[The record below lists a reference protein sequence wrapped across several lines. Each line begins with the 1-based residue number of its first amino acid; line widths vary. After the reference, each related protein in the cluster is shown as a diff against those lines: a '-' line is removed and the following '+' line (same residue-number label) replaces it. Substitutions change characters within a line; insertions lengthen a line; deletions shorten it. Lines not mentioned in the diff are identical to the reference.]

1 MSDKEALKEFN
12 EKFSMNIENVDV
24 KELDFDEKNIGVDG
38 LIALGKINFKN
49 LEKLIL
55 NDNEI
60 SEIDGLAELKF
71 FNLKEL
77 DLSSNGISDISIL
90 EKVNFKNL
98 ERLILKEN

>member
-1 MSDKEALKEFN
+1 MSDQTLKEFN
-12 EKFSMNIENVDV
+12 EKFSLNIENTDV
-24 KELDFDEKNIGVDG
+24 RELDFDEKNIGVDG

-60 SEIDGLAELKF
+60 SEIDGLAEPNFL
-71 FNLKEL
+71 NLKEL

-90 EKVNFKNL
+90 EKVNFKIFRKINF
-98 ERLILKEN
+98 EGK